1 MNYCSICNNV
11 AVKKEI
17 HSIPMHF
24 CEKCLFFWRV
34 DQDVPISHYQEKV
47 IDFSPEKEQA
57 RLRNSRNRVQS
68 IVPYIQKGTICD
80 IGCAE
85 GVMLKAFKDAGLN
98 AVGLEPSD
106 MISEYAIK
114 NQLTIEKGTIND
126 LKLIEKYHPT
136 TYTLFHVIE
145 HLPDPKKSLQDI
157 FSNMKSL
164 DTLVIETPDFS
175 SYSLKKTNYIH
186 DLIYPEHF
194 YYFNEKNLVMLLEL
208 IGFEVRKVIRR
219 DFDQYN
225 MGIKESLF
233 RLGVG
238 TFRPKTDRMT
248 KATKVASPVKKNK
261 IRSLLIKPIKIFLAL
276 LVGLLRRRDY
286 MLIIAVKE

>member
-1 MNYCSICNNV
+1 M
-11 AVKKEI
+11 
-17 HSIPMHF
+17 HSIPMYF
-24 CEKCLFFWRV
+24 CEHCLFFWRV
-34 DQDVPISHYQEKV
+34 DQDVPIAHYQEKA

-57 RLRNSRNRVQS
+57 RLRNSRNRVRS
-68 IVPYIQKGTICD
+68 IAPYIQKGTICD

-85 GVMLKAFKDAGLN
+85 GVMLKVFKDFGFD

-106 MISEYAIK
+106 MISEYASK

-157 FSNMKSL
+157 FSNMKRG
-164 DTLVIETPDFS
+164 DAVVIETPDFS

-194 YYFNEKNLVMLLEL
+194 FYFNENNIVTLLKS
-208 IGFEVRKVIRR
+208 IGFDVKKVIRR

-233 RLGVG
+233 RLGIG
-238 TFRPKTDRMT
+238 TYRPKTDRMT
-248 KATKVASPVKKNK
+248 KVTKAASPVKKNK
-261 IRSLLIKPIKIFLAL
+261 IKSFITKPIKVVLAL

-286 MLIIAVKE
+286 MLVIATKS